1 MKRAILIAALVLGF
15 ASTVKAQNYEKLIR
29 GNDTIQYS
37 YTPLAATVTD
47 TIAATAVSEVA
58 DSMTIDTVAK
68 QSRDSIFR
76 RLIRYF
82 EQANEDRTQEKKF
95 DLTWVVG
102 PSYSAVTK
110 VSLGLLASGLYRID
124 RNDTITQPSNVSL
137 YGNVSTSGYYK
148 VGVQGLNLMDRNRH
162 RIKYD
167 ISFASM
173 PIDYW
178 GVGYYMARDSVASS
192 MVEKRYRIDA
202 EYQYEMARNFFA
214 GVALDFTHAAAR
226 KVKNPE
232 YLLGQR
238 DKYTATGV
246 GLSLQYDSRDFAPNP
261 YKGIYLSLRET
272 YFPSAFGTTETI
284 WRTIFTGNYYQRL
297 WKGCTLALDAYM
309 EYNAGKEVPWSM
321 VAQLGGG
328 YRMRG
333 YYLGQYRDN
342 GMIEVQA
349 ELRQKIYN
357 RHGVAVWV
365 GAGNIFPKFSS
376 FRWNQ
381 TLPNYGIGYRWEF
394 KHRVNV
400 RVDYGRGKHGGSVVF
415 NVNEAF

>member
-1 MKRAILIAALVLGF
+1 MKRAILVAAFILNVLNISAQEQRELV
-15 ASTVKAQNYEKLIR
+15 R
-29 GNDTIQYS
+29 DNDTIRYT
-37 YTPLAATVTD
+37 YTPLAASVTD
-47 TIAATAVSEVA
+47 TIAATAVSMAA
-58 DSMTIDTVAK
+58 DSLAVDTTAPK
-68 QSRDSIFR
+68 QRNSIFR

-95 DLTWVVG
+95 DLTWVLG

-110 VSLGLLASGLYRID
+110 VSLGILASGLYRID
-124 RNDTITQPSNVSL
+124 RTDTITQPSNVSL
-137 YGNVSTSGYYK
+137 YANISTSGYYK
-148 VGVQGLNLMDRNRH
+148 VGVTGLNLMDRNRH

-178 GVGYYMARDSVASS
+178 GIGYDMAQAEKSS

-214 GVALDFTHAAAR
+214 GAALDFTHAAAK
-226 KVKNPE
+226 KVANPE
-232 YLLGQR
+232 YMLGQR
-238 DKYTATGV
+238 DKYTATGF

-261 YKGIYLSLRET
+261 YKGIYLNLRET
-272 YFPSAFGTTETI
+272 YFPAALGTTETI
-284 WRTIFTGNYYQRL
+284 WRTTFTGNYYQRL
-297 WKGCTLALDAYM
+297 WKGCTLALDAYL
-309 EYNAGKEVPWSM
+309 EYNSGKEIPWSM

-342 GMIEVQA
+342 AMIEVQA

-357 RHGVAVWV
+357 RHGIAVWV
-365 GAGNIFPKFSS
+365 GAGNVFPNFNS
-376 FRWNQ
+376 FRWSQ

-400 RVDYGRGKHGGSVVF
+400 RVDYGRGRHGGSVVF

>member
-1 MKRAILIAALVLGF
+1 MKRAILVALFALVAFDL
-15 ASTVKAQNYEKLIR
+15 SAQNEGVLIR
-29 GNDTIQYS
+29 DNDTIKYT

-47 TIAATAVSEVA
+47 TIAATAISEVA
-58 DSMTIDTVAK
+58 DSVVVDTVASK
-68 QSRDSIFR
+68 PRNSIFR

-95 DLTWVVG
+95 DLTWVLG

-110 VSLGLLASGLYRID
+110 VSLGILASGLYRID
-124 RNDTITQPSNVSL
+124 RTDTITQPSNVSL
-137 YGNVSTSGYYK
+137 YANISTSGYYK
-148 VGVQGLNLMDRNRH
+148 VGVTGLNLMDRNRH

-178 GVGYYMARDSVASS
+178 GIGYAMAQAEKSS

-202 EYQYEMARNFFA
+202 EYQYEMARNFFG
-214 GVALDFTHAAAR
+214 GVALDFTHAAAK
-226 KVKNPE
+226 KVANPD
-232 YLLGQR
+232 YMLGQR
-238 DKYTATGV
+238 DKYTATGW

-272 YFPSAFGTTETI
+272 YFPAALGTTETI
-284 WRTIFTGNYYQRL
+284 WRTTFTGNYYQRL

-309 EYNAGKEVPWSM
+309 EYNAGKEIPWSM

-357 RHGVAVWV
+357 RHGIAVWV
-365 GAGNIFPKFSS
+365 GAGNVFPNFNS
-376 FRWNQ
+376 FQWRQ

-400 RVDYGRGKHGGSVVF
+400 RIDYGRGKHGGSVVF

>member
-1 MKRAILIAALVLGF
+1 MKRAILVALFALVAFDL
-15 ASTVKAQNYEKLIR
+15 SAQNEGVLIR
-29 GNDTIQYS
+29 DNDTIKYT
-37 YTPLAATVTD
+37 YTPLAATVND
-47 TIAATAVSEVA
+47 TIVAPTISEVA
-58 DSMTIDTVAK
+58 DSIAVDTVASK
-68 QSRDSIFR
+68 PRNSIFR

-95 DLTWVVG
+95 DLTWVLG

-110 VSLGLLASGLYRID
+110 VSLGILASGLYRID
-124 RNDTITQPSNVSL
+124 RTDTITQPSNVSL
-137 YGNVSTSGYYK
+137 YANISTSGYYK
-148 VGVQGLNLMDRNRH
+148 VGVTGLNLMDRNRH

-178 GVGYYMARDSVASS
+178 GIGYAMAQAEKSS

-202 EYQYEMARNFFA
+202 EYQYEMARNFFG
-214 GVALDFTHAAAR
+214 GVALDFTHAAAK
-226 KVKNPE
+226 KVANPD
-232 YLLGQR
+232 YMLGQR
-238 DKYTATGV
+238 DKYTATGW

-272 YFPSAFGTTETI
+272 YFPAALGTTETI
-284 WRTIFTGNYYQRL
+284 WRTTFTGNYYQRL

-309 EYNAGKEVPWSM
+309 EYNAGKEIPWSM

-357 RHGVAVWV
+357 RHGIAVWV
-365 GAGNIFPKFSS
+365 GAGNVFPNFNS
-376 FRWNQ
+376 FQWRQ

-400 RVDYGRGKHGGSVVF
+400 RIDYGRGKHGGSVVF

>member
-1 MKRAILIAALVLGF
+1 MKRAILVAAFILNVLNI
-15 ASTVKAQNYEKLIR
+15 SAQEQRELIR
-29 GNDTIQYS
+29 DNDTIRYT

-47 TIAATAVSEVA
+47 TIAAMAVSIAA
-58 DSMTIDTVAK
+58 DSLAVDTTAPK
-68 QSRDSIFR
+68 QRNSIFR

-95 DLTWVVG
+95 DLTWVLG

-110 VSLGLLASGLYRID
+110 VSLGILASGLYRID
-124 RNDTITQPSNVSL
+124 RTDTITQPSNVSL
-137 YGNVSTSGYYK
+137 YANISTSGYYK
-148 VGVQGLNLMDRNRH
+148 VGVTGLNLMDRNRH

-178 GVGYYMARDSVASS
+178 GIGYDMAQAEKSS

-214 GVALDFTHAAAR
+214 GAALDFTHAAAK
-226 KVKNPE
+226 KVANPE
-232 YLLGQR
+232 YMLGQR
-238 DKYTATGV
+238 DKYTATGF

-261 YKGIYLSLRET
+261 YRGIYLSLRET
-272 YFPSAFGTTETI
+272 YFPAALGTTETI
-284 WRTIFTGNYYQRL
+284 WRTTFTGNYYQRL
-297 WKGCTLALDAYM
+297 WKGCTLALDAYL
-309 EYNAGKEVPWSM
+309 EYNSGKEIPWSM

-342 GMIEVQA
+342 AMIEVQA

-357 RHGVAVWV
+357 RHGIAVWV
-365 GAGNIFPKFSS
+365 GAGNVFPNFNS
-376 FRWNQ
+376 FRWSQ

-400 RVDYGRGKHGGSVVF
+400 RVDYGRGRHGGSVVF

>member
-1 MKRAILIAALVLGF
+1 MKRAILVAAFILNVLNISAQEQRELV
-15 ASTVKAQNYEKLIR
+15 R
-29 GNDTIQYS
+29 DNDTIRYT

-47 TIAATAVSEVA
+47 TIAATAVSMAA
-58 DSMTIDTVAK
+58 DSLAVDTTAPK
-68 QSRDSIFR
+68 QRNSIFR

-95 DLTWVVG
+95 DLTWVLG

-110 VSLGLLASGLYRID
+110 VSLGILASGLYRID
-124 RNDTITQPSNVSL
+124 RTDTITQPSNVSL
-137 YGNVSTSGYYK
+137 YANISTSGYYK
-148 VGVQGLNLMDRNRH
+148 VGVTGLNLMDRNRH

-178 GVGYYMARDSVASS
+178 GIGYDMAQAEKSS

-214 GVALDFTHAAAR
+214 GAALDFTHAAAK
-226 KVKNPE
+226 KVANPE
-232 YLLGQR
+232 YMLGQR
-238 DKYTATGV
+238 DKYTATGF

-261 YKGIYLSLRET
+261 YKGIYLNLRET
-272 YFPSAFGTTETI
+272 YFPAALGTTETI
-284 WRTIFTGNYYQRL
+284 WRTTFTGNYYQRL
-297 WKGCTLALDAYM
+297 WKGCTLALDAYL
-309 EYNAGKEVPWSM
+309 EYNSGKEIPWSM

-342 GMIEVQA
+342 AMIEVQA

-357 RHGVAVWV
+357 RHGIAVWV
-365 GAGNIFPKFSS
+365 GAGNVFPNFNS
-376 FRWNQ
+376 FRWSQ

-400 RVDYGRGKHGGSVVF
+400 RVDYGRGRHGGSVVF

>member
-1 MKRAILIAALVLGF
+1 MKRAILVAAFILNVLNI
-15 ASTVKAQNYEKLIR
+15 SAQEQRELIR
-29 GNDTIQYS
+29 DNDTIRYT

-47 TIAATAVSEVA
+47 TIAATAVSMAA
-58 DSMTIDTVAK
+58 DSLAVDTTAPK
-68 QSRDSIFR
+68 QRNSIFR

-95 DLTWVVG
+95 DLTWVLG

-110 VSLGLLASGLYRID
+110 VSLGILASGLYRID
-124 RNDTITQPSNVSL
+124 RTDTITQPSNVSL
-137 YGNVSTSGYYK
+137 YANISTSGYYK
-148 VGVQGLNLMDRNRH
+148 VGVTGLNLMDRNRH

-178 GVGYYMARDSVASS
+178 GIGYDMAQAEKSS

-214 GVALDFTHAAAR
+214 GAALDFTHAAAK
-226 KVKNPE
+226 KVANPE
-232 YLLGQR
+232 YMLCQR
-238 DKYTATGV
+238 DKYTATGF

-261 YKGIYLSLRET
+261 YRGIYLNLRET
-272 YFPSAFGTTETI
+272 YFPAALGTTETI
-284 WRTIFTGNYYQRL
+284 WRTTFTGNYYQRL
-297 WKGCTLALDAYM
+297 WKGCTLALDAYL
-309 EYNAGKEVPWSM
+309 EYNSGKEIPWSM

-342 GMIEVQA
+342 AMIEVQA

-357 RHGVAVWV
+357 RHGIAVWV
-365 GAGNIFPKFSS
+365 GAGNVFPNFNS
-376 FRWNQ
+376 FRWSQ

-400 RVDYGRGKHGGSVVF
+400 RVDYGRGRHGGSVVF

>member
-1 MKRAILIAALVLGF
+1 MKRAILVALFALVAFDL
-15 ASTVKAQNYEKLIR
+15 SAQNEGVLIR
-29 GNDTIQYS
+29 DNDTIKYT
-37 YTPLAATVTD
+37 YTPLAATVND
-47 TIAATAVSEVA
+47 TIVAPTISEVA
-58 DSMTIDTVAK
+58 DSVAVDTVASK
-68 QSRDSIFR
+68 PRNSIFR

-95 DLTWVVG
+95 DLTWVLG

-110 VSLGLLASGLYRID
+110 VSLGILASGLYRID
-124 RNDTITQPSNVSL
+124 RTDTITQPSNVSL
-137 YGNVSTSGYYK
+137 YANISTSGYYK
-148 VGVQGLNLMDRNRH
+148 VGVTGLNLMDRNRH

-178 GVGYYMARDSVASS
+178 GIGYAMAQAEKSS

-202 EYQYEMARNFFA
+202 EYQYEMARNFFG
-214 GVALDFTHAAAR
+214 GVALDFTHAAAK
-226 KVKNPE
+226 KVANPD
-232 YLLGQR
+232 YMLGQR
-238 DKYTATGV
+238 DKYTATGW

-272 YFPSAFGTTETI
+272 YFPAALGTTETI
-284 WRTIFTGNYYQRL
+284 WRTTFTGNYYQRL

-309 EYNAGKEVPWSM
+309 EYNAGKEIPWSM

-357 RHGVAVWV
+357 RHGIVVWV
-365 GAGNIFPKFSS
+365 GAGNVFPNFNS
-376 FRWNQ
+376 FQWRQ

-400 RVDYGRGKHGGSVVF
+400 RIDYGRGKHGGSVVF

>member
-1 MKRAILIAALVLGF
+1 MKRAILVAAFILNVLNISAQEQRELV
-15 ASTVKAQNYEKLIR
+15 R
-29 GNDTIQYS
+29 DNDTIRYT

-47 TIAATAVSEVA
+47 TIAATAVSMAA
-58 DSMTIDTVAK
+58 DSLAVDTTAPK
-68 QSRDSIFR
+68 QRNSIFR

-95 DLTWVVG
+95 DLTWVLG

-110 VSLGLLASGLYRID
+110 VSLGILASGLYRID
-124 RNDTITQPSNVSL
+124 RTDTITQPSNVSL
-137 YGNVSTSGYYK
+137 YANISTSGYYK
-148 VGVQGLNLMDRNRH
+148 VGVTGLNLKDRNRH

-178 GVGYYMARDSVASS
+178 GIGYDMAQAEKSS

-214 GVALDFTHAAAR
+214 GAALDFTHAAAK
-226 KVKNPE
+226 KVANPE
-232 YLLGQR
+232 YMLGQR
-238 DKYTATGV
+238 DKYTATGF

-261 YKGIYLSLRET
+261 YKGIYLNLRET
-272 YFPSAFGTTETI
+272 YFPAALGTTETI
-284 WRTIFTGNYYQRL
+284 WRTTFTGNYYQRL
-297 WKGCTLALDAYM
+297 WKGCTLALDAYL
-309 EYNAGKEVPWSM
+309 EYNSGKEIPWSM

-342 GMIEVQA
+342 AMIEVQA

-357 RHGVAVWV
+357 RHGIAVWV
-365 GAGNIFPKFSS
+365 GAGNVFPNFNS
-376 FRWNQ
+376 FRWSQ

-400 RVDYGRGKHGGSVVF
+400 RVDYGRGRHGGSVVF

>member
-1 MKRAILIAALVLGF
+1 MKRAILVAAFILNVLNISAQEQRELV
-15 ASTVKAQNYEKLIR
+15 R
-29 GNDTIQYS
+29 DNDTIRYT

-47 TIAATAVSEVA
+47 TIAATAVSMAA
-58 DSMTIDTVAK
+58 DSLAVDTTAPK
-68 QSRDSIFR
+68 QRNSIFR

-95 DLTWVVG
+95 DLTWVLG

-110 VSLGLLASGLYRID
+110 VSLGILASGLYRID
-124 RNDTITQPSNVSL
+124 RTDTITQPSNVSL
-137 YGNVSTSGYYK
+137 YANISTSGYYK
-148 VGVQGLNLMDRNRH
+148 VGVTGLNLMDHNRH

-167 ISFASM
+167 VSFASM

-178 GVGYYMARDSVASS
+178 GIGYDMAQAEKSS

-214 GVALDFTHAAAR
+214 GAALDFTHAAAK
-226 KVKNPE
+226 KVANPE
-232 YLLGQR
+232 YMLGQR
-238 DKYTATGV
+238 DKYTATGF

-261 YKGIYLSLRET
+261 YRGIYLNLRET
-272 YFPSAFGTTETI
+272 YFPAALGTTETI
-284 WRTIFTGNYYQRL
+284 WRTTFTGNYYQRL
-297 WKGCTLALDAYM
+297 WKGCTLALDAYL
-309 EYNAGKEVPWSM
+309 EYNSGKEIPWSM

-342 GMIEVQA
+342 AMIEVQA

-357 RHGVAVWV
+357 RHGIAVWV
-365 GAGNIFPKFSS
+365 GAGNVFPNFNS
-376 FRWNQ
+376 FRWSQ

-400 RVDYGRGKHGGSVVF
+400 RVDYGRGRHGGSVVF

>member
-1 MKRAILIAALVLGF
+1 MKRAILVAAVILNVLNI
-15 ASTVKAQNYEKLIR
+15 SAQEQRELIR
-29 GNDTIQYS
+29 DNDTIRYT

-47 TIAATAVSEVA
+47 TIAATAVSMAA
-58 DSMTIDTVAK
+58 DSLAVDTTAPK
-68 QSRDSIFR
+68 QRNSIFR

-95 DLTWVVG
+95 DLTWVLG

-110 VSLGLLASGLYRID
+110 VSLGILASGLYRID
-124 RNDTITQPSNVSL
+124 RTDTITQPSNVSL
-137 YGNVSTSGYYK
+137 YANISTSGYYK
-148 VGVQGLNLMDRNRH
+148 VGVTGLNLMDRNRH

-178 GVGYYMARDSVASS
+178 GIGYDMAQAEKSS

-214 GVALDFTHAAAR
+214 GAALDFTHAAAK
-226 KVKNPE
+226 KVANPE
-232 YLLGQR
+232 YMLGQR
-238 DKYTATGV
+238 DKYTATGF

-261 YKGIYLSLRET
+261 YRGIYLSLRET
-272 YFPSAFGTTETI
+272 YFPAALGTTETI
-284 WRTIFTGNYYQRL
+284 WRTTFTGNYYQRL
-297 WKGCTLALDAYM
+297 WKGCTLALDAYL
-309 EYNAGKEVPWSM
+309 EYNSGKEIPWSM

-342 GMIEVQA
+342 AMIEVQA

-357 RHGVAVWV
+357 RHGIAVWV
-365 GAGNIFPKFSS
+365 GAGNVFPNFNS
-376 FRWNQ
+376 FRWSQ

-400 RVDYGRGKHGGSVVF
+400 RVDYGRGRHGGSVVF

>member
-1 MKRAILIAALVLGF
+1 MKRAILVAAFILNVLNISAQEQRELV
-15 ASTVKAQNYEKLIR
+15 R
-29 GNDTIQYS
+29 DNDTIRYT

-47 TIAATAVSEVA
+47 TIAATAVSMAA
-58 DSMTIDTVAK
+58 DSLAVDTTAPK
-68 QSRDSIFR
+68 QRNSIFR

-95 DLTWVVG
+95 DLTWVLG

-110 VSLGLLASGLYRID
+110 VSLGILASGLYRID
-124 RNDTITQPSNVSL
+124 RTDTITQPSNVSL
-137 YGNVSTSGYYK
+137 YANISTSGYYK
-148 VGVQGLNLMDRNRH
+148 VGVTGLNLMDRNRH

-178 GVGYYMARDSVASS
+178 GIGYAMAQAEKSS

-202 EYQYEMARNFFA
+202 EYQYEMARNFFG
-214 GVALDFTHAAAR
+214 GVALDCTHAAAK
-226 KVKNPE
+226 KVANPD
-232 YLLGQR
+232 YMLGQR
-238 DKYTATGV
+238 DKYTATGW

-272 YFPSAFGTTETI
+272 YFPAALGTTETI
-284 WRTIFTGNYYQRL
+284 WRTTFTGNYYQRL

-309 EYNAGKEVPWSM
+309 EYNAGKEIPWSM

-357 RHGVAVWV
+357 RHGIAVWV
-365 GAGNIFPKFSS
+365 GAGNVFPNFNS
-376 FRWNQ
+376 FQWRQ

-400 RVDYGRGKHGGSVVF
+400 RIDYGRGKHGGSVVF

>member
-1 MKRAILIAALVLGF
+1 MKRTILVAAFILNVLNISAQEQRELV
-15 ASTVKAQNYEKLIR
+15 R
-29 GNDTIQYS
+29 DNDTIRYT

-47 TIAATAVSEVA
+47 TIAATAVSMAA
-58 DSMTIDTVAK
+58 DSLAVDTTAPK
-68 QSRDSIFR
+68 QRNSIFR

-95 DLTWVVG
+95 DLTWVLG

-110 VSLGLLASGLYRID
+110 VSLGILASGLYRID
-124 RNDTITQPSNVSL
+124 RTDTITQPSNVSL
-137 YGNVSTSGYYK
+137 YANISTSGYYK
-148 VGVQGLNLMDRNRH
+148 VGVTGLNLMDRNRH

-178 GVGYYMARDSVASS
+178 GIGYDMAQAEKSS

-214 GVALDFTHAAAR
+214 GAALDFTHAAAK
-226 KVKNPE
+226 KVANPE
-232 YLLGQR
+232 YMLGQR
-238 DKYTATGV
+238 DKYTATGF

-261 YKGIYLSLRET
+261 YRGIYLNLRET
-272 YFPSAFGTTETI
+272 YFPAALGTTETI
-284 WRTIFTGNYYQRL
+284 WRTTFTGNYYQRL
-297 WKGCTLALDAYM
+297 WKGCTLAFDAYL
-309 EYNAGKEVPWSM
+309 EYNSGKEIPWSM

-342 GMIEVQA
+342 AMIEVQA

-357 RHGVAVWV
+357 RHGIAVWV
-365 GAGNIFPKFSS
+365 GAGNVFPNFNS
-376 FRWNQ
+376 FRWSQ

-400 RVDYGRGKHGGSVVF
+400 RVDYGRGRHGGSVVF

>member
-1 MKRAILIAALVLGF
+1 MKRAILVAAFILNVLNISAQEQRELV
-15 ASTVKAQNYEKLIR
+15 R
-29 GNDTIQYS
+29 DNDTIRYT

-47 TIAATAVSEVA
+47 TIAATAVSMVA
-58 DSMTIDTVAK
+58 DSLAVDTTAPK
-68 QSRDSIFR
+68 QRNSIFR

-95 DLTWVVG
+95 DLTWVLG

-110 VSLGLLASGLYRID
+110 VSLGILASGLYRID
-124 RNDTITQPSNVSL
+124 RTDTITQPSNVSL
-137 YGNVSTSGYYK
+137 YANISTSGYYK
-148 VGVQGLNLMDRNRH
+148 VGVTGLNLMDRNRH

-178 GVGYYMARDSVASS
+178 GIGYDMAQAEKSS

-214 GVALDFTHAAAR
+214 GAALDFTHAAAK
-226 KVKNPE
+226 KVANPE
-232 YLLGQR
+232 YMLGQR
-238 DKYTATGV
+238 DKYTATGF

-261 YKGIYLSLRET
+261 YKGIYLNLRET
-272 YFPSAFGTTETI
+272 YFPAALGTTETI
-284 WRTIFTGNYYQRL
+284 WRTTFTGNYYQRL
-297 WKGCTLALDAYM
+297 WKGCTLALDAYL
-309 EYNAGKEVPWSM
+309 EYNSGKEIPWSM

-342 GMIEVQA
+342 AMIEVQA

-357 RHGVAVWV
+357 RHGIAVWV
-365 GAGNIFPKFSS
+365 GAGNVFPNFNS
-376 FRWNQ
+376 FRWSQ

-400 RVDYGRGKHGGSVVF
+400 RVDYGRGRHGGSVVF

>member
-1 MKRAILIAALVLGF
+1 MKRAILVAAFILNVLNI
-15 ASTVKAQNYEKLIR
+15 SAQEQRELIR
-29 GNDTIQYS
+29 DNDTIRYT

-47 TIAATAVSEVA
+47 TIAATAVSMAA
-58 DSMTIDTVAK
+58 DSLAIDTTAPK
-68 QSRDSIFR
+68 QRNSIFR

-95 DLTWVVG
+95 DLTWVLG

-110 VSLGLLASGLYRID
+110 VSLGILASGLYRID
-124 RNDTITQPSNVSL
+124 RTDTITQPSNVSL
-137 YGNVSTSGYYK
+137 YANISTSGYYK
-148 VGVQGLNLMDRNRH
+148 VGVTGLNLMDHNRH

-178 GVGYYMARDSVASS
+178 GIGYDMAQAEKSS

-214 GVALDFTHAAAR
+214 GAALDFTHAAAK
-226 KVKNPE
+226 KVANPE
-232 YLLGQR
+232 YMLGPR
-238 DKYTATGV
+238 DKYTATGF

-261 YKGIYLSLRET
+261 YKGIYLNLRET
-272 YFPSAFGTTETI
+272 YFPAALGTTETI
-284 WRTIFTGNYYQRL
+284 WRTTFTGNYYQRL
-297 WKGCTLALDAYM
+297 WKGCTLALDAYL
-309 EYNAGKEVPWSM
+309 EYNSGKEIPWSM

-342 GMIEVQA
+342 AMIEVQA

-357 RHGVAVWV
+357 RHGIAVWV
-365 GAGNIFPKFSS
+365 GAGNVFPNFNS
-376 FRWNQ
+376 FRWSQ

-400 RVDYGRGKHGGSVVF
+400 RVDYGRGRHGGSVVF

>member
-1 MKRAILIAALVLGF
+1 MKRSILIAVSILVALN
-15 ASTVKAQNYEKLIR
+15 ASAQNREQLIR
-29 GNDTIQYS
+29 DNDTIQYT
-37 YTPLAATVTD
+37 YTPIAATVND
-47 TIAATAVSEVA
+47 TIAATAVSMVA
-58 DSMTIDTVAK
+58 DSLAVDTTAPK
-68 QSRDSIFR
+68 QRNSIFR
-76 RLIRYF
+76 CLIRYF

-95 DLTWVVG
+95 DLTWVLG

-110 VSLGLLASGLYRID
+110 VSLGILASGLYRID
-124 RNDTITQPSNVSL
+124 RTDTITQPSNVSL
-137 YGNVSTSGYYK
+137 YANISTSGYYK
-148 VGVQGLNLMDRNRH
+148 VGVTGLNLMDHNRH

-167 ISFASM
+167 VSFASM

-178 GVGYYMARDSVASS
+178 GIGYDMAQAAKSS

-214 GVALDFTHAAAR
+214 GAALDFTHAAAK
-226 KVKNPE
+226 KVSNPD

-238 DKYTATGV
+238 DKYTATGF

-261 YKGIYLSLRET
+261 YKGIYLNLRET
-272 YFPSAFGTTETI
+272 YFPAALGTTATI
-284 WRTIFTGNYYQRL
+284 WRTTFTGNYYQRL

-309 EYNAGKEVPWSM
+309 EYNSGKEIPWSM

-342 GMIEVQA
+342 AMIEVQA

-357 RHGVAVWV
+357 RHGIAVWV
-365 GAGNIFPKFSS
+365 GAGNVFPNFNS

-400 RVDYGRGKHGGSVVF
+400 RVDYGRGRHGGSVVF

>member
-1 MKRAILIAALVLGF
+1 MKRAILVALFALVAFDL
-15 ASTVKAQNYEKLIR
+15 SAQNEGVLIR
-29 GNDTIQYS
+29 DNDTIKYT
-37 YTPLAATVTD
+37 YTPLAATVND
-47 TIAATAVSEVA
+47 TIVAPTISEVA
-58 DSMTIDTVAK
+58 DSVVVDTVASK
-68 QSRDSIFR
+68 PRNSIFR

-95 DLTWVVG
+95 DLTWVLG

-110 VSLGLLASGLYRID
+110 VSLGILASGLYRID
-124 RNDTITQPSNVSL
+124 RTDTITQPSNVSL
-137 YGNVSTSGYYK
+137 YANISTSGYYK
-148 VGVQGLNLMDRNRH
+148 VGVTGLNLMDRNRH

-178 GVGYYMARDSVASS
+178 GIGYAMAQAEKSS

-202 EYQYEMARNFFA
+202 EYQYEMARNFFG
-214 GVALDFTHAAAR
+214 GVALDFTHAAAK
-226 KVKNPE
+226 KVANPD
-232 YLLGQR
+232 YMLGQR
-238 DKYTATGV
+238 DKYTATGW

-272 YFPSAFGTTETI
+272 YFPAALGTTETI
-284 WRTIFTGNYYQRL
+284 WRTTFTGNYYQRL

-309 EYNAGKEVPWSM
+309 EYNAGKEIPWSM

-357 RHGVAVWV
+357 RHGIAVWV
-365 GAGNIFPKFSS
+365 GAGNVFPNFNS
-376 FRWNQ
+376 FQWRQ

-400 RVDYGRGKHGGSVVF
+400 RIDYGRGKHGGSVVF
-415 NVNEAF
+415 NVNDAF

>member
-1 MKRAILIAALVLGF
+1 MKRAILVAAFILNVLNISAQEQRELV
-15 ASTVKAQNYEKLIR
+15 R
-29 GNDTIQYS
+29 DNDTIRYT
-37 YTPLAATVTD
+37 YTPLAASVTD
-47 TIAATAVSEVA
+47 TIAATAVSMAA
-58 DSMTIDTVAK
+58 DSLAVDTTAPK
-68 QSRDSIFR
+68 QRNSIFR

-95 DLTWVVG
+95 DLTWVLG

-110 VSLGLLASGLYRID
+110 VSLGILASGLYRID
-124 RNDTITQPSNVSL
+124 RTDTITQPSNVSL
-137 YGNVSTSGYYK
+137 YANISTSGYYK
-148 VGVQGLNLMDRNRH
+148 VGVTGLNLMDRNRH

-178 GVGYYMARDSVASS
+178 GIGYDMAQAEKSS

-214 GVALDFTHAAAR
+214 GAALDFTHAAAK
-226 KVKNPE
+226 KVANPE
-232 YLLGQR
+232 YMLGQR
-238 DKYTATGV
+238 DKYTATGF

-261 YKGIYLSLRET
+261 YRGIYLSLRET
-272 YFPSAFGTTETI
+272 YFPAALGTTETI
-284 WRTIFTGNYYQRL
+284 WRTTFTGNYYQRL
-297 WKGCTLALDAYM
+297 WKGCTLALDAYL
-309 EYNAGKEVPWSM
+309 EYNSGKEIPWSM

-342 GMIEVQA
+342 AMIEVQA

-357 RHGVAVWV
+357 RHGIAVWV
-365 GAGNIFPKFSS
+365 GAGNVFPNFNS
-376 FRWNQ
+376 FRWSQ

-400 RVDYGRGKHGGSVVF
+400 RVDYGRGRHGGSVVF

>member
-1 MKRAILIAALVLGF
+1 MKRAILVALFALVAFDL
-15 ASTVKAQNYEKLIR
+15 SAQNEGVLIR
-29 GNDTIQYS
+29 DNDTIKYT
-37 YTPLAATVTD
+37 YTPLAATVND
-47 TIAATAVSEVA
+47 TIVAPTISEVA
-58 DSMTIDTVAK
+58 DSVVVDTVASK
-68 QSRDSIFR
+68 PRNSIFR

-95 DLTWVVG
+95 DLTWVLG

-110 VSLGLLASGLYRID
+110 VSLGILASGLYRID
-124 RNDTITQPSNVSL
+124 RTDTITQPSNVSL
-137 YGNVSTSGYYK
+137 YANISTSGYYK
-148 VGVQGLNLMDRNRH
+148 VGVTGLNLMDRNRH

-178 GVGYYMARDSVASS
+178 GIGYAMAQAEKSS

-202 EYQYEMARNFFA
+202 EYQYEMARNFFG
-214 GVALDFTHAAAR
+214 GVALDFTHAAAK
-226 KVKNPE
+226 KVANPD
-232 YLLGQR
+232 YMLGQR
-238 DKYTATGV
+238 DKYTATGW

-272 YFPSAFGTTETI
+272 YFPAALGTTETI
-284 WRTIFTGNYYQRL
+284 WRTTFTGNYYQRL

-309 EYNAGKEVPWSM
+309 EYNAGKEIPWSM

-357 RHGVAVWV
+357 RHGIAVWV
-365 GAGNIFPKFSS
+365 GAGNVFPNFKS
-376 FRWNQ
+376 FQWRQ

-400 RVDYGRGKHGGSVVF
+400 RIDYGRGKHGGSVVF

>member
-1 MKRAILIAALVLGF
+1 MKRAILVALFALVTFDL
-15 ASTVKAQNYEKLIR
+15 SAQNEGVLIR
-29 GNDTIQYS
+29 DNDTIKYT
-37 YTPLAATVTD
+37 YTPLAATVND
-47 TIAATAVSEVA
+47 TIVAPTISEVA
-58 DSMTIDTVAK
+58 DSVVVDTVASK
-68 QSRDSIFR
+68 PRNSIFR

-95 DLTWVVG
+95 DLTWVLG

-110 VSLGLLASGLYRID
+110 VSLGILASGLYRID
-124 RNDTITQPSNVSL
+124 RTDTITQPSNVSL
-137 YGNVSTSGYYK
+137 YANISTSGYYK
-148 VGVQGLNLMDRNRH
+148 VGVTGLNLMDRNRH

-178 GVGYYMARDSVASS
+178 GIGYAMAQAEKSS

-202 EYQYEMARNFFA
+202 EYQYEMARNFFG
-214 GVALDFTHAAAR
+214 GVALDFTHAAAK
-226 KVKNPE
+226 KVANPD
-232 YLLGQR
+232 YMLGQR
-238 DKYTATGV
+238 DKYTATGW

-272 YFPSAFGTTETI
+272 YFPAALGTTETI
-284 WRTIFTGNYYQRL
+284 WRTSFTGNYYQRL

-309 EYNAGKEVPWSM
+309 EYNAGKEIPWSM

-357 RHGVAVWV
+357 RHGIAVWV
-365 GAGNIFPKFSS
+365 GAGNVFPNFNS
-376 FRWNQ
+376 FQWRQ

-400 RVDYGRGKHGGSVVF
+400 RIDYGRGKHGGSVVF

>member
-1 MKRAILIAALVLGF
+1 MKRAILVVAFILNVLNISAQEQRELV
-15 ASTVKAQNYEKLIR
+15 R
-29 GNDTIQYS
+29 DNDTIRYT

-47 TIAATAVSEVA
+47 TIAATAVSMAA
-58 DSMTIDTVAK
+58 DSLAVDTTAPK
-68 QSRDSIFR
+68 QRNSIFR

-95 DLTWVVG
+95 DLTWVLG

-110 VSLGLLASGLYRID
+110 VSLGILASGLYRID
-124 RNDTITQPSNVSL
+124 RTDTITQPSNVSL
-137 YGNVSTSGYYK
+137 YANISTSGYYK
-148 VGVQGLNLMDRNRH
+148 VGVTGLNLMDRNRH

-178 GVGYYMARDSVASS
+178 GIGYDMAQAEKSS

-214 GVALDFTHAAAR
+214 GAALDFTHAAAK
-226 KVKNPE
+226 KVANPE
-232 YLLGQR
+232 YMLGQR
-238 DKYTATGV
+238 DKYTATGF

-261 YKGIYLSLRET
+261 YRGIYLNLRET
-272 YFPSAFGTTETI
+272 YFPAALGTTETI
-284 WRTIFTGNYYQRL
+284 WRTTFTGNYYQRL
-297 WKGCTLALDAYM
+297 WKGCTLALDAYL
-309 EYNAGKEVPWSM
+309 EYNSGKEIPWSM

-342 GMIEVQA
+342 AMIEVQA

-357 RHGVAVWV
+357 RHGIAVWV
-365 GAGNIFPKFSS
+365 GAGNVFPNFNS
-376 FRWNQ
+376 FRWSQ

-400 RVDYGRGKHGGSVVF
+400 RVDYGRGRHGGSVVF

>member
-1 MKRAILIAALVLGF
+1 MKRAILVATFILNVLNISAQEQRELV
-15 ASTVKAQNYEKLIR
+15 R
-29 GNDTIQYS
+29 DNDTIRYT

-47 TIAATAVSEVA
+47 TIAATAVSMAA
-58 DSMTIDTVAK
+58 DSLAVDTTAPK
-68 QSRDSIFR
+68 QRNSIFR

-95 DLTWVVG
+95 DLTWVLG

-110 VSLGLLASGLYRID
+110 VSLGILASGLYRID
-124 RNDTITQPSNVSL
+124 RTDTITQPSNVSL
-137 YGNVSTSGYYK
+137 YANISTSGYYK
-148 VGVQGLNLMDRNRH
+148 VGVTGLNLMDRNRH

-178 GVGYYMARDSVASS
+178 GIGYDMAQAEKSS

-214 GVALDFTHAAAR
+214 GAALDFTHAAAK
-226 KVKNPE
+226 KVANPE
-232 YLLGQR
+232 YMLGQR
-238 DKYTATGV
+238 DKYTATGF

-261 YKGIYLSLRET
+261 YRGIYLNLRET
-272 YFPSAFGTTETI
+272 YFPAALGTTETI
-284 WRTIFTGNYYQRL
+284 WRTTFTGNYYQRL
-297 WKGCTLALDAYM
+297 WKGCTLALDAYLEYISGM
-309 EYNAGKEVPWSM
+309 EIPWSM

-342 GMIEVQA
+342 AMIEVQA

-357 RHGVAVWV
+357 RHGIAVWV
-365 GAGNIFPKFSS
+365 GAGNVFPNFNS
-376 FRWNQ
+376 FRWSQ

-400 RVDYGRGKHGGSVVF
+400 RVDYGRGRHGGSVVF

>member
-1 MKRAILIAALVLGF
+1 MKRAILVALFALVAFDL
-15 ASTVKAQNYEKLIR
+15 SAQNEGVLIR
-29 GNDTIQYS
+29 DNDTIKYT
-37 YTPLAATVTD
+37 YTPLAATVND
-47 TIAATAVSEVA
+47 TIVAPAISEVA
-58 DSMTIDTVAK
+58 DSVVVDTVASK
-68 QSRDSIFR
+68 PRNSIFR

-95 DLTWVVG
+95 DLTWVLG

-110 VSLGLLASGLYRID
+110 VSLGILASGLYRID
-124 RNDTITQPSNVSL
+124 RSDTITQPSNVSL
-137 YGNVSTSGYYK
+137 YANISTSGYYK
-148 VGVQGLNLMDRNRH
+148 VGVTGLNLMDRNRH

-178 GVGYYMARDSVASS
+178 GIGYAMAQAEKSS

-202 EYQYEMARNFFA
+202 EYQYEMARNFFG
-214 GVALDFTHAAAR
+214 GVALDFTHAAAK
-226 KVKNPE
+226 KVANPD
-232 YLLGQR
+232 YMLGQR
-238 DKYTATGV
+238 DKYTATGW

-272 YFPSAFGTTETI
+272 YFPAALGTTETI
-284 WRTIFTGNYYQRL
+284 WRTTFTGNYYQRL

-309 EYNAGKEVPWSM
+309 EYNAGKEIPWSM

-357 RHGVAVWV
+357 RHGIAVWV
-365 GAGNIFPKFSS
+365 GAGNVFPNFNS
-376 FRWNQ
+376 FQWRQ

-400 RVDYGRGKHGGSVVF
+400 RIDYGRGKHGGSVVF

>member
-1 MKRAILIAALVLGF
+1 MKRAIFVAAFILNVLNISAQEQRELV
-15 ASTVKAQNYEKLIR
+15 R
-29 GNDTIQYS
+29 DNDTIRYT

-47 TIAATAVSEVA
+47 TIAATAVSMAA
-58 DSMTIDTVAK
+58 DSLAVDTTAPK
-68 QSRDSIFR
+68 QRNSIFR

-95 DLTWVVG
+95 DLTWVLG

-110 VSLGLLASGLYRID
+110 VSLGILASGLYRID
-124 RNDTITQPSNVSL
+124 RTDTITQPSNVSL
-137 YGNVSTSGYYK
+137 YANISTSGYYK
-148 VGVQGLNLMDRNRH
+148 VGVTGLNLMDRNRH

-178 GVGYYMARDSVASS
+178 GIGYDMAQAEKSS

-214 GVALDFTHAAAR
+214 GAALDFTHAAAK
-226 KVKNPE
+226 KVANPE
-232 YLLGQR
+232 YMLGQR
-238 DKYTATGV
+238 DKYTATGF

-261 YKGIYLSLRET
+261 YRGIYLNLRET
-272 YFPSAFGTTETI
+272 YFPAALGTTETI
-284 WRTIFTGNYYQRL
+284 WRTTFTGNYYQRL
-297 WKGCTLALDAYM
+297 WKGCTLALDAYL
-309 EYNAGKEVPWSM
+309 EYNSGKEIPWSM

-342 GMIEVQA
+342 AMIEVQA

-357 RHGVAVWV
+357 RHGIAVWV
-365 GAGNIFPKFSS
+365 GAGNVFPNFNS
-376 FRWNQ
+376 FRWSQ

-400 RVDYGRGKHGGSVVF
+400 RVDYGRGRHGGSVVF

>member
-1 MKRAILIAALVLGF
+1 MKRAILVAAFILNVLNISAQEQRELV
-15 ASTVKAQNYEKLIR
+15 R
-29 GNDTIQYS
+29 DNDTIRYT

-47 TIAATAVSEVA
+47 TIAATAVSMVA
-58 DSMTIDTVAK
+58 DSLAVDTTAPK
-68 QSRDSIFR
+68 QRNSIFR

-95 DLTWVVG
+95 DLTWVLG

-110 VSLGLLASGLYRID
+110 VSLGILASGLYRID
-124 RNDTITQPSNVSL
+124 RTDTITQPSNVSL
-137 YGNVSTSGYYK
+137 YANISTSGYYK
-148 VGVQGLNLMDRNRH
+148 VGVTGLNLMDRNRH

-178 GVGYYMARDSVASS
+178 GIGYDMAQAEKSS

-214 GVALDFTHAAAR
+214 GAALDFTHAVAK
-226 KVKNPE
+226 KVANPE
-232 YLLGQR
+232 YMLGQR
-238 DKYTATGV
+238 DKYTATGF

-261 YKGIYLSLRET
+261 YRGIYLSLRET
-272 YFPSAFGTTETI
+272 YFPAALGTTETI
-284 WRTIFTGNYYQRL
+284 WRTTFTGNYYQRL

-309 EYNAGKEVPWSM
+309 EYNSGKEIPWSM

-342 GMIEVQA
+342 AMIEVQA

-357 RHGVAVWV
+357 RHGIAVWV
-365 GAGNIFPKFSS
+365 GAGNVFPNFNS
-376 FRWNQ
+376 FRWSQ

-400 RVDYGRGKHGGSVVF
+400 RVDYGRGRHGGSVVF

>member
-1 MKRAILIAALVLGF
+1 MKRAILVAAFILNVLNISAQEQRELV
-15 ASTVKAQNYEKLIR
+15 R
-29 GNDTIQYS
+29 DNDTIRYT

-47 TIAATAVSEVA
+47 TIAATAVSMAA
-58 DSMTIDTVAK
+58 DSLAVDTTAPK
-68 QSRDSIFR
+68 QRNSIFR

-95 DLTWVVG
+95 DLTWVLG

-110 VSLGLLASGLYRID
+110 VSLGILASGLYRID
-124 RNDTITQPSNVSL
+124 RTDTITQPSNVSL
-137 YGNVSTSGYYK
+137 YANISTSGYYK
-148 VGVQGLNLMDRNRH
+148 VGVTGLNLMDHNRH

-167 ISFASM
+167 VSFASM

-178 GVGYYMARDSVASS
+178 GIGYDMAQAEKSS

-214 GVALDFTHAAAR
+214 GAALDFTHAAAK
-226 KVKNPE
+226 KVANPE
-232 YLLGQR
+232 YMLGQR
-238 DKYTATGV
+238 DKYTATGF

-261 YKGIYLSLRET
+261 YKGIYLNLRET
-272 YFPSAFGTTETI
+272 YFPAALGTTETI
-284 WRTIFTGNYYQRL
+284 WRTTFTGNYYQRL

-309 EYNAGKEVPWSM
+309 EYNSGKEIPWSM

-342 GMIEVQA
+342 AMIEVQA

-357 RHGVAVWV
+357 RHGIAVWV
-365 GAGNIFPKFSS
+365 GAGNVFPNFNS
-376 FRWNQ
+376 FRWSQ

-400 RVDYGRGKHGGSVVF
+400 RVDYGRGRHGGSVVF

>member
-1 MKRAILIAALVLGF
+1 MKRAILVAAFILNVLNISAQEQRELV
-15 ASTVKAQNYEKLIR
+15 R
-29 GNDTIQYS
+29 DNDTIRYT

-47 TIAATAVSEVA
+47 TIAATAVSMAA
-58 DSMTIDTVAK
+58 DSLTVDTTAPK
-68 QSRDSIFR
+68 QRNSIFR

-95 DLTWVVG
+95 DLTWVLG

-110 VSLGLLASGLYRID
+110 VSLGILASGLYRID
-124 RNDTITQPSNVSL
+124 RTDTITQPSNVSL
-137 YGNVSTSGYYK
+137 YANISTSGYYK
-148 VGVQGLNLMDRNRH
+148 VGVTGLNLMDRNRH

-178 GVGYYMARDSVASS
+178 GIGYDMAQAEKSS

-202 EYQYEMARNFFA
+202 EYQYEMTRNFFA
-214 GVALDFTHAAAR
+214 GAALDFTHAAAK
-226 KVKNPE
+226 KVANPE
-232 YLLGQR
+232 YMLGQR
-238 DKYTATGV
+238 DKYTATGF

-261 YKGIYLSLRET
+261 YKGIYLNLRET
-272 YFPSAFGTTETI
+272 YFPAALGTTETI
-284 WRTIFTGNYYQRL
+284 WRTTFTGNYYQRL
-297 WKGCTLALDAYM
+297 WKGCTLALDAYL
-309 EYNAGKEVPWSM
+309 EYNSGKEIPWSM

-342 GMIEVQA
+342 AMIEVQA

-357 RHGVAVWV
+357 RHGIAVWV
-365 GAGNIFPKFSS
+365 GAGNVFPNFNS
-376 FRWNQ
+376 FRWSQ

-400 RVDYGRGKHGGSVVF
+400 RVDYGRGRHGGSVVF

>member
-1 MKRAILIAALVLGF
+1 MKRAILVALFALVAFDL
-15 ASTVKAQNYEKLIR
+15 SAQNEGVLIR
-29 GNDTIQYS
+29 DNDTIKYT
-37 YTPLAATVTD
+37 YTPLAATVND
-47 TIAATAVSEVA
+47 TIAATAISEVA
-58 DSMTIDTVAK
+58 DSIAVDTVASK
-68 QSRDSIFR
+68 PRNSIFR

-95 DLTWVVG
+95 DLTWVLG

-110 VSLGLLASGLYRID
+110 VSLGILASGLYRID
-124 RNDTITQPSNVSL
+124 RTDTITQPSNVSL
-137 YGNVSTSGYYK
+137 YANISTSGYYK
-148 VGVQGLNLMDRNRH
+148 VGVTGLNLMDRNRH

-178 GVGYYMARDSVASS
+178 GIGYAMAQAEKSS

-202 EYQYEMARNFFA
+202 EYQYEMARNFFG
-214 GVALDFTHAAAR
+214 GVALDFTHAAAK
-226 KVKNPE
+226 KVANPD
-232 YLLGQR
+232 YMLGQR
-238 DKYTATGV
+238 DKYTATGW

-272 YFPSAFGTTETI
+272 YFPAALGTTETI
-284 WRTIFTGNYYQRL
+284 WRTTFTGNYYQRL

-309 EYNAGKEVPWSM
+309 EYNAGKEIPWSM

-357 RHGVAVWV
+357 RHGIAVWV
-365 GAGNIFPKFSS
+365 GAGNVFPNFNS
-376 FRWNQ
+376 FQWRQ

-400 RVDYGRGKHGGSVVF
+400 RIDYGRGKHGGSVVF

>member
-1 MKRAILIAALVLGF
+1 MKRAILVAAFILNVLNI
-15 ASTVKAQNYEKLIR
+15 SAQEQRELIR
-29 GNDTIQYS
+29 DNDTIRYT

-47 TIAATAVSEVA
+47 TIAATAVSMAA
-58 DSMTIDTVAK
+58 DSLAVDTTAPK
-68 QSRDSIFR
+68 QRNSIFR

-95 DLTWVVG
+95 DLTWVLG

-110 VSLGLLASGLYRID
+110 VSLGILASGLYRID
-124 RNDTITQPSNVSL
+124 RTDTITQPSNVSL
-137 YGNVSTSGYYK
+137 YANISTSGYYK
-148 VGVQGLNLMDRNRH
+148 VGVTGLNLMDRNRH

-178 GVGYYMARDSVASS
+178 GIGYDMAQAEKSS

-214 GVALDFTHAAAR
+214 GAAFDFTHAAAK
-226 KVKNPE
+226 KVANPE
-232 YLLGQR
+232 YMLGQR
-238 DKYTATGV
+238 DKYTATGF

-261 YKGIYLSLRET
+261 YRGIYLSLRET
-272 YFPSAFGTTETI
+272 YFPAALGTTETI
-284 WRTIFTGNYYQRL
+284 WRTTFTGNYYQRL
-297 WKGCTLALDAYM
+297 WKGCTLALDAYL
-309 EYNAGKEVPWSM
+309 EYNSGKEIPWSM

-342 GMIEVQA
+342 AMIEVQA

-357 RHGVAVWV
+357 RHGIAVWV
-365 GAGNIFPKFSS
+365 GAGNVFPNFNS
-376 FRWNQ
+376 FRWSQ

-400 RVDYGRGKHGGSVVF
+400 RVDYGRGRHGGSVVF

>member
-1 MKRAILIAALVLGF
+1 MKRAILVAAFILNVLNISAQEQRELV
-15 ASTVKAQNYEKLIR
+15 R
-29 GNDTIQYS
+29 DNDTIRYT

-47 TIAATAVSEVA
+47 TIAATAVSMVA
-58 DSMTIDTVAK
+58 DSLAVDTTAPK
-68 QSRDSIFR
+68 QRNSIFR

-95 DLTWVVG
+95 DLTWVLG

-110 VSLGLLASGLYRID
+110 VSLGILASGLYRID
-124 RNDTITQPSNVSL
+124 RTDTITQPSNVSL
-137 YGNVSTSGYYK
+137 YANISTSGYYK
-148 VGVQGLNLMDRNRH
+148 VGVTGLNLMDRNRH

-178 GVGYYMARDSVASS
+178 GIGYDMAQAEKSS

-214 GVALDFTHAAAR
+214 GAALDFTHAAAK
-226 KVKNPE
+226 KVANPE
-232 YLLGQR
+232 YMLGQR
-238 DKYTATGV
+238 DKYTATGF

-261 YKGIYLSLRET
+261 YRGIYLNLRET
-272 YFPSAFGTTETI
+272 YFPAALGTTETI
-284 WRTIFTGNYYQRL
+284 WRTTFTGNYYQRL
-297 WKGCTLALDAYM
+297 WKGCTLALDAYL
-309 EYNAGKEVPWSM
+309 EYNSGKEIPWSM

-342 GMIEVQA
+342 AMIEVQA

-357 RHGVAVWV
+357 RHGIAVWV
-365 GAGNIFPKFSS
+365 GAGNVFPNFNS
-376 FRWNQ
+376 FRWSQ

-400 RVDYGRGKHGGSVVF
+400 RVDYGRGRHGGSVVF

>member
-1 MKRAILIAALVLGF
+1 MKRAILVALFALVALDL
-15 ASTVKAQNYEKLIR
+15 SAQNEGVLIR
-29 GNDTIQYS
+29 DNDTIKYT

-47 TIAATAVSEVA
+47 TIAATAISEVA
-58 DSMTIDTVAK
+58 DSIAVDTVASK
-68 QSRDSIFR
+68 PRNSIFR

-95 DLTWVVG
+95 DLTWVLG

-110 VSLGLLASGLYRID
+110 VSLGILASGLYRID

-137 YGNVSTSGYYK
+137 YANISTSGYYK
-148 VGVQGLNLMDRNRH
+148 VGVTGLNLMDRNRH

-178 GVGYYMARDSVASS
+178 GIGYAMAQAEKSS

-202 EYQYEMARNFFA
+202 EYQYEMARNFFG
-214 GVALDFTHAAAR
+214 GVALDFTHAAAK
-226 KVKNPE
+226 KVANPD
-232 YLLGQR
+232 YMLGQR
-238 DKYTATGV
+238 DKYTATGW

-272 YFPSAFGTTETI
+272 YFPAALGTTETI
-284 WRTIFTGNYYQRL
+284 WRTTFTGNYYQRL

-309 EYNAGKEVPWSM
+309 EYNAGKEIPWSM

-357 RHGVAVWV
+357 RHGIAVWV
-365 GAGNIFPKFSS
+365 GAGNVFPNFNS
-376 FRWNQ
+376 FQWRQ

-400 RVDYGRGKHGGSVVF
+400 RIDYGRGKHGGSVVF

>member
-1 MKRAILIAALVLGF
+1 MKRAILIAIFILGTLSVL
-15 ASTVKAQNYEKLIR
+15 AQDREQRIH
-29 GNDTIQYS
+29 DSIQYA
-37 YTPLAATVTD
+37 YTPLADIVN
-47 TIAATAVSEVA
+47 
-58 DSMTIDTVAK
+58 
-68 QSRDSIFR
+68 DSIVAAVASMATDSSVIDSTASKQHNSIFH
-76 RLIRYF
+76 RLIHYF

-95 DLTWVVG
+95 DLTWVFG
-102 PSYSAVTK
+102 PSYSSVTK
-110 VSLGLLASGLYRID
+110 FSLGILASGLYRID
-124 RNDTITQPSNVSL
+124 RTDTITQPSNVSL
-137 YGNVSTSGYYK
+137 YANISTSGYYK
-148 VGVQGLNLMDRNRH
+148 VGVTGLNLMDHNRH

-178 GVGYYMARDSVASS
+178 GIGYEMAQATKSS
-192 MVEKRYRIDA
+192 MVEKCYRIDA
-202 EYQYEMARNFFA
+202 EYQYEMAQNFFA
-214 GVALDFTHAAAR
+214 GVALDFTHAAA
-226 KVKNPE
+226 KKLSNPD

-261 YKGIYLSLRET
+261 YKGIYLCLRET
-272 YFPSAFGTTETI
+272 YFPAALSTTATI
-284 WRTIFTGNYYQRL
+284 WRTVFTGNYYQRL
-297 WKGCTLALDAYM
+297 WKGCTLALDAYV
-309 EYNAGKEVPWSM
+309 EYNSGKEVPWSM

-333 YYLGQYRDN
+333 YYQGQYRDN
-342 GMIEVQA
+342 GMVEVQA

-357 RHGVAVWV
+357 RHGIAVWA
-365 GAGNIFPKFSS
+365 GAGNVFPNFHNFKWS
-376 FRWNQ
+376 Q

-400 RVDYGRGKHGGSVVF
+400 RIDYGRGRHGGSVVF

>member
-1 MKRAILIAALVLGF
+1 MKRAIFVAAFILNVLNISAQEQRELV
-15 ASTVKAQNYEKLIR
+15 R
-29 GNDTIQYS
+29 DNDTIRYT

-47 TIAATAVSEVA
+47 TIAATAVSMAA
-58 DSMTIDTVAK
+58 DSLAVDTTAPK
-68 QSRDSIFR
+68 QRNSIFR

-95 DLTWVVG
+95 DLTWVLG

-110 VSLGLLASGLYRID
+110 VSLGILASGLYRID
-124 RNDTITQPSNVSL
+124 RTDTITQPSNVSL
-137 YGNVSTSGYYK
+137 YANISTSGYYK
-148 VGVQGLNLMDRNRH
+148 VGVTGLNLMDRNRH

-178 GVGYYMARDSVASS
+178 GIGYDMAQAEKSS

-214 GVALDFTHAAAR
+214 GAALDFTHAAAK
-226 KVKNPE
+226 KVANPE
-232 YLLGQR
+232 YMLGQR
-238 DKYTATGV
+238 DKYTATGF

-261 YKGIYLSLRET
+261 YKGIYLNLRET
-272 YFPSAFGTTETI
+272 YFPAALGTTETI
-284 WRTIFTGNYYQRL
+284 WRTTFTGNYYQRL

-309 EYNAGKEVPWSM
+309 EYNSGKEIPWSM

-342 GMIEVQA
+342 AMIEVQA

-357 RHGVAVWV
+357 RHGIAVWV
-365 GAGNIFPKFSS
+365 GAGNVFPNFNS
-376 FRWNQ
+376 FRWSQ

-400 RVDYGRGKHGGSVVF
+400 RVDYGRGRHGGSVVF

>member
-1 MKRAILIAALVLGF
+1 MKRAILVAAFILNVLNISAQEQRELVCD
-15 ASTVKAQNYEKLIR
+15 
-29 GNDTIQYS
+29 NDTIRYT

-47 TIAATAVSEVA
+47 TIAATAVSMVA
-58 DSMTIDTVAK
+58 DSLAVDTTAPK
-68 QSRDSIFR
+68 QRNSIFR

-95 DLTWVVG
+95 DLTWVLG

-110 VSLGLLASGLYRID
+110 VSLGILASGLYRID
-124 RNDTITQPSNVSL
+124 RTDTITQPSNVSL
-137 YGNVSTSGYYK
+137 YANISTSGYYK
-148 VGVQGLNLMDRNRH
+148 VGVTGLNLMDRNRH

-178 GVGYYMARDSVASS
+178 GIGYDMAQAEKSS

-214 GVALDFTHAAAR
+214 GAALDFTHAAAK
-226 KVKNPE
+226 KVANPE
-232 YLLGQR
+232 YMLGQR
-238 DKYTATGV
+238 DKYTATGF

-261 YKGIYLSLRET
+261 YRGVYLSLRET
-272 YFPSAFGTTETI
+272 YFPAALGTTETI
-284 WRTIFTGNYYQRL
+284 WRTTFTGNYYQRL
-297 WKGCTLALDAYM
+297 WKGCTLALDAYL
-309 EYNAGKEVPWSM
+309 EYNSGKEIPWSM

-342 GMIEVQA
+342 AMIEVQA

-357 RHGVAVWV
+357 RHGIAVWV
-365 GAGNIFPKFSS
+365 GAGNVFPNFNS
-376 FRWNQ
+376 FRWSQ

-394 KHRVNV
+394 KYRVNV
-400 RVDYGRGKHGGSVVF
+400 RVDYGRGRHGGSVVF

>member
-1 MKRAILIAALVLGF
+1 MKRAILVAAFILNVLNISAQEQRELV
-15 ASTVKAQNYEKLIR
+15 R
-29 GNDTIQYS
+29 DNDTIRYT
-37 YTPLAATVTD
+37 YTPLAATFTD
-47 TIAATAVSEVA
+47 TIAATAVSMAA
-58 DSMTIDTVAK
+58 DSLAVDTTAPK
-68 QSRDSIFR
+68 QRNSIFR

-95 DLTWVVG
+95 DLTWVLG

-110 VSLGLLASGLYRID
+110 VSLGILASGLYRID
-124 RNDTITQPSNVSL
+124 RTDTITQPSNVSL
-137 YGNVSTSGYYK
+137 YANISTSGYYK
-148 VGVQGLNLMDRNRH
+148 VGVTGLNLMDRNRH

-178 GVGYYMARDSVASS
+178 GIGYDMAQAEKSS

-214 GVALDFTHAAAR
+214 GAALDFTHAAAK
-226 KVKNPE
+226 KVANPE
-232 YLLGQR
+232 YMLGQR
-238 DKYTATGV
+238 DKYTATGF

-261 YKGIYLSLRET
+261 YRGIYLSLRET
-272 YFPSAFGTTETI
+272 YFPAALGTTETI
-284 WRTIFTGNYYQRL
+284 WRTTFTGNYYQRL
-297 WKGCTLALDAYM
+297 WKGCTLALDAYL
-309 EYNAGKEVPWSM
+309 EYNSGKEIPWSM

-342 GMIEVQA
+342 AMIEVQA

-357 RHGVAVWV
+357 RHGIAVWV
-365 GAGNIFPKFSS
+365 GAGNVFPNFNS
-376 FRWNQ
+376 FRWSQ

-400 RVDYGRGKHGGSVVF
+400 RVDYGRGRHGGSVVF

>member
-1 MKRAILIAALVLGF
+1 MKQTIFVALLTLCSVLS
-15 ASTVKAQNYEKLIR
+15 ASAQHDGQLIR
-29 GNDTIQYS
+29 DNDTIKYS
-37 YTPLAATVTD
+37 YTPLAATVND
-47 TIAATAVSEVA
+47 TIAATIVSATA
-58 DSMTIDTVAK
+58 DSLIVDSAAAEK
-68 QSRDSIFR
+68 RGSIFR

-95 DLTWVVG
+95 DVTWVLG

-110 VSLGLLASGLYRID
+110 VSLGILASGLYRID
-124 RNDTITQPSNVSL
+124 RTDTITQPSNVSL
-137 YGNVSTSGYYK
+137 YANISTSGYYK
-148 VGVQGLNLMDRNRH
+148 VGVTGLNLMDQNRH
-162 RIKYD
+162 RIRYD
-167 ISFASM
+167 VSFASM

-178 GVGYYMARDSVASS
+178 GVGYDMAQGEKSS

-202 EYQYEMARNFFA
+202 EYQYEMVRNFFA
-214 GVALDFTHAAAR
+214 CAALDFTHAAAK
-226 KVKNPE
+226 KVKTPE

-238 DKYTATGV
+238 DKYTATGL
-246 GLSLQYDSRDFAPNP
+246 GLALQYDSRDFAPNP
-261 YKGIYLSLRET
+261 YRGIYLNLRET
-272 YFPSAFGTTETI
+272 YFPAALGSTETI
-284 WRTIFTGNYYQRL
+284 WRTTFTGNFYQRL
-297 WKGCTLALDAYM
+297 WKGCTLAFDAYM
-309 EYNAGKEVPWSM
+309 EYNRGKEIPWSM

-349 ELRQKIYN
+349 EFRQKIYN
-357 RHGVAVWV
+357 RHGIAVWV
-365 GAGNIFPKFSS
+365 GAGNVFPS
-376 FRWNQ
+376 FDRFQWRQ

-400 RVDYGRGKHGGSVVF
+400 RIDYGRGKHGGSVVF

>member
-1 MKRAILIAALVLGF
+1 MKRTILVAAFILNVLNISAQEQRELV
-15 ASTVKAQNYEKLIR
+15 R
-29 GNDTIQYS
+29 DNDTIRYT

-47 TIAATAVSEVA
+47 TIAATAVSMAA
-58 DSMTIDTVAK
+58 DSLAVDTTAPK
-68 QSRDSIFR
+68 QRNSIFR

-95 DLTWVVG
+95 DLTWVLG

-110 VSLGLLASGLYRID
+110 VSLGILASGLYRID
-124 RNDTITQPSNVSL
+124 RTDTITQPSNVSL
-137 YGNVSTSGYYK
+137 YANISTSGYYK
-148 VGVQGLNLMDRNRH
+148 VGVTGLNLMDRNRH

-178 GVGYYMARDSVASS
+178 GIGYDMAQAEKSS

-214 GVALDFTHAAAR
+214 GAALDFTHAAAK
-226 KVKNPE
+226 KVANPE
-232 YLLGQR
+232 YMLGQR
-238 DKYTATGV
+238 DKYTATGF

-261 YKGIYLSLRET
+261 YKGIYLNLRET
-272 YFPSAFGTTETI
+272 YFPAALGTTETI
-284 WRTIFTGNYYQRL
+284 WRTTFTGNYYQRL
-297 WKGCTLALDAYM
+297 WKGCTLALDAYL
-309 EYNAGKEVPWSM
+309 EYNSGKEIPWSM

-342 GMIEVQA
+342 AMIEVQA

-357 RHGVAVWV
+357 RHGIAVWV
-365 GAGNIFPKFSS
+365 GAGNVFPNFNS
-376 FRWNQ
+376 FRWSQ

-400 RVDYGRGKHGGSVVF
+400 RVDYGRGRHGGSVVF

>member
-1 MKRAILIAALVLGF
+1 MKRAILVAAFILNVLNISAQEQRELV
-15 ASTVKAQNYEKLIR
+15 R
-29 GNDTIQYS
+29 DNDTIRYT

-47 TIAATAVSEVA
+47 TIAATAVSMAA
-58 DSMTIDTVAK
+58 DSLAVDTTAPK
-68 QSRDSIFR
+68 QRNSIFR

-95 DLTWVVG
+95 DLTWVLG

-110 VSLGLLASGLYRID
+110 VSLGILASGLYRID
-124 RNDTITQPSNVSL
+124 RTDTITQPSNVSL
-137 YGNVSTSGYYK
+137 YANISTSGYYK
-148 VGVQGLNLMDRNRH
+148 VGVTGLNLMDRNRH

-178 GVGYYMARDSVASS
+178 GIGYDMAQAEKSS

-214 GVALDFTHAAAR
+214 GAALDFTHAAAK
-226 KVKNPE
+226 KVANPE
-232 YLLGQR
+232 YMLGQR
-238 DKYTATGV
+238 DKYTATGF

-261 YKGIYLSLRET
+261 YRGIYLSLRET
-272 YFPSAFGTTETI
+272 YFPAALGTTETI
-284 WRTIFTGNYYQRL
+284 WRTTFTGNYYQRL
-297 WKGCTLALDAYM
+297 WKGCTLALDAYL
-309 EYNAGKEVPWSM
+309 EYNSGKEIPWSM

-342 GMIEVQA
+342 AMIEVQA

-357 RHGVAVWV
+357 RHGIAVWV
-365 GAGNIFPKFSS
+365 GAGNVFPNFNS
-376 FRWNQ
+376 FRWSQ

-400 RVDYGRGKHGGSVVF
+400 RVDYGRGRHGGSVVF

>member
-1 MKRAILIAALVLGF
+1 MKRAILVAAFILNVLNI
-15 ASTVKAQNYEKLIR
+15 SAQEQRELIR
-29 GNDTIQYS
+29 DNDTIRYT
-37 YTPLAATVTD
+37 YTPLTATVTD
-47 TIAATAVSEVA
+47 TIAATAVSIAA
-58 DSMTIDTVAK
+58 DSLAVDTTAPK
-68 QSRDSIFR
+68 QRNSIFR

-95 DLTWVVG
+95 DLTWVLG

-110 VSLGLLASGLYRID
+110 VSLGILASGLYRID
-124 RNDTITQPSNVSL
+124 RTDTITQPSNVSL
-137 YGNVSTSGYYK
+137 YANISTSGYYK
-148 VGVQGLNLMDRNRH
+148 VGVTGLNLMDRNRH

-178 GVGYYMARDSVASS
+178 GIGYDMAQAEKSS

-214 GVALDFTHAAAR
+214 GAALDFTHAAAK
-226 KVKNPE
+226 KVANPE
-232 YLLGQR
+232 YMLGQR
-238 DKYTATGV
+238 DKYTATGF

-261 YKGIYLSLRET
+261 YRGIYLNLRET
-272 YFPSAFGTTETI
+272 YFPAALGTTETI
-284 WRTIFTGNYYQRL
+284 WRTTFTGNYYQRL
-297 WKGCTLALDAYM
+297 WKGCTLALDAYL
-309 EYNAGKEVPWSM
+309 EYNSGKEIPWSM

-342 GMIEVQA
+342 AMIEVQA

-357 RHGVAVWV
+357 RHGIAVWV
-365 GAGNIFPKFSS
+365 GAGNVFPNFNS
-376 FRWNQ
+376 FRWSQ

-400 RVDYGRGKHGGSVVF
+400 RVDYGRGRHGGSVVF

>member
-1 MKRAILIAALVLGF
+1 MKRAILVALFALVALDL
-15 ASTVKAQNYEKLIR
+15 SAQNEGVLIR
-29 GNDTIQYS
+29 DNDTIKYT
-37 YTPLAATVTD
+37 YTPLAATVND
-47 TIAATAVSEVA
+47 TIVAPTISEVA
-58 DSMTIDTVAK
+58 DSVVVDTVASK
-68 QSRDSIFR
+68 PRNSIFR

-95 DLTWVVG
+95 DLTWVLG

-110 VSLGLLASGLYRID
+110 VSLGILASGLYRID
-124 RNDTITQPSNVSL
+124 RTDTITQPSNVSL
-137 YGNVSTSGYYK
+137 YANISTSGYYK
-148 VGVQGLNLMDRNRH
+148 VGVTGLNLMDRNRH

-178 GVGYYMARDSVASS
+178 GIGYAMAQAEKSS

-202 EYQYEMARNFFA
+202 EYQYEMARNFFG
-214 GVALDFTHAAAR
+214 GVALDFTHAAAK
-226 KVKNPE
+226 KVANLD
-232 YLLGQR
+232 YMLGQR
-238 DKYTATGV
+238 DKYTATGW

-272 YFPSAFGTTETI
+272 YFPAALGTTETI
-284 WRTIFTGNYYQRL
+284 WRTTFTGNYYQRL
-297 WKGCTLALDAYM
+297 WKGCTLAFDAYM
-309 EYNAGKEVPWSM
+309 EYNAGKEIPWSM

-357 RHGVAVWV
+357 RHGIAVWV
-365 GAGNIFPKFSS
+365 GAGNVFPNFNR
-376 FRWNQ
+376 FQWRQ

-400 RVDYGRGKHGGSVVF
+400 RIDYGRGKHGGSVVF